1 MIFNTTTFDIYS
13 ISNKSDF
20 NKILELLEKI
30 SKKLDDNEKKLD
42 KLLDNNNDEFENINN
57 NDI

>member
-13 ISNKSDF
+13 NSNKSDF

-30 SKKLDDNEKKLD
+30 SKKLDDNEKS
-42 KLLDNNNDEFENINN
+42 
-57 NDI
+57 